1 MKNKDND
8 KTAAANAGFGP
19 ALTEVASSPHLVE
32 SGRTTRR
39 MMIDVLLA
47 LVPVA
52 GAAVYFFRWPAVR
65 QMAICLAACLAAEA
79 LFALMRRHRPP
90 LADGSAAVTA
100 LILAL
105 SLPVTAPWYTAVIG
119 SVAAIGVGKALFGG
133 LGMNLFNPA
142 MVGRAFVMI
151 SFAGALGAAGYQDP
165 GSSID
170 VMTQAT
176 PLTAFQQSGVS
187 AGLADLFL
195 GRTNGSLGETS
206 ALACLI
212 GGLFLCIRR
221 SAAWRI
227 PAAMLAAAGI
237 IALLDTG
244 LGVEGWT
251 AAHHLFSGAMLFG
264 AFFIATDP
272 VSSPLT
278 PLGQIIYGAGIG
290 ALVMVIR
297 LFSGYP
303 EGVMFA
309 VLLMN
314 ALTPLINRWT
324 IPTPFGG
331 Q

>member
-1 MKNKDND
+1 M
-8 KTAAANAGFGP
+8 
-19 ALTEVASSPHLVE
+19 
-32 SGRTTRR
+32 
-39 MMIDVLLA
+39 
-47 LVPVA
+47 
-52 GAAVYFFRWPAVR
+52 
-65 QMAICLAACLAAEA
+65 
-79 LFALMRRHRPP
+79 
-90 LADGSAAVTA
+90 
-100 LILAL
+100 ILAL

-227 PAAMLAAAGI
+227 PAAI
-237 IALLDTG
+237 LLSTFLLSAFFYWLDG
-244 LGVEGWT
+244 SKYPDPFFM
-251 AAHHLFSGAMLFG
+251 LFSGGLMLG
-264 AFFIATDP
+264 AVFMATDM
-272 VSSPLT
+272 VTAPLT
-278 PLGQIIYGAGIG
+278 PTGIWLYGFLIG
-290 ALVMVIR
+290 FVTVIIR
-297 LFSGYP
+297 LFGGLP
-303 EGVMFA
+303 EGIMYA
-309 VLLMN
+309 ILLGN
-314 ALTPLINRWT
+314 VTVPLLEAITQPR
-324 IPTPFGG
+324 IYGSVKK
-331 Q
+331 